1 MARLTDKTIAT
12 AVTQTSLVHIV
23 NTGDTTQNSTG
34 SSYKAELGQVA
45 DAIGGYQYYT
55 AVTVSSAEILTL
67 SSLPIELL
75 PAPGVGYYY
84 DIKLILEYTF
94 NTTPY
99 TVASGDVIIDDGTNV
114 MYDIFSLQGIG
125 ADVVFMTQSMVGPNT
140 IVFPNSSIYLSQQIV
155 DPTLGDGEMLL
166 KIWYSIRQLG

>member
-34 SSYKAELGQVA
+34 SSYKAQLGQVA

-55 AVTVSSAEILTL
+55 TVTVSSAEILTL

-99 TVASGDVIIDDGTNV
+99 IVASGDVIIDDGTNV
-114 MYDIFSLQGIG
+114 MYDIFSLNGVG

-140 IVFPNSSIYLSQQIV
+140 IVFPNSSIYLTQKFV
-155 DPTLGDGEMLL
+155 DPTSGDGEMLL
-166 KIWYSIRQLG
+166 KIWYSIRSIG

>member
-1 MARLTDKTIAT
+1 MSKLTTRTLTTGVTIND
-12 AVTQTSLVHIV
+12 LIHIV
-23 NTGDTTQNSTG
+23 NTGDISQDPSG
-34 SSYKAELGQVA
+34 SSYKANIGQVA

-67 SSLPIELL
+67 SSSPIELL

-99 TVASGDVIIDDGTNV
+99 TVASGDLIIDDGTNV
-114 MYDIFSLQGIG
+114 MYDIFSLQSIG

-140 IVFPNSSIYLSQQIV
+140 IIFPNSSIYLSQQTA

-166 KIWYSIRQLG
+166 KIWYSIRSLG